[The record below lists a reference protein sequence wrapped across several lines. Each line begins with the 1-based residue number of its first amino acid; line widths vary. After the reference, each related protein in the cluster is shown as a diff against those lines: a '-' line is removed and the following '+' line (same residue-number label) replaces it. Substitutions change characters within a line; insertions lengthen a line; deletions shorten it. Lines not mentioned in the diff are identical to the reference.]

1 MKAKKLTELALLTAL
16 ALIIFIVELRIPNP
30 IPIPGVKLGLA
41 NVITV
46 YALYHYRAK
55 EVLLI
60 VLVRIVLGSIFGG
73 NMMAMLYSLAGGLLC
88 LAGMLLLRRVISERY
103 IWLCSVFGAVL
114 HNIGQIIVA
123 ILITGTLAI
132 IAYLP
137 FLFVSGCVAG
147 AFTGGCAQLVI
158 KRSKKIHSNTQ
169 TWRKF

>member
-1 MKAKKLTELALLTAL
+1 MKTRKLTELALLTAL

-46 YALYHYRAK
+46 YSLYHYRAK
-55 EVLLI
+55 EELL
-60 VLVRIVLGSIFGG
+60 IVLGSIFGG

-88 LAGMLLLRRVISERY
+88 LAGMLFLRRVISEKY

-114 HNIGQIIVA
+114 HNIGQITVA
-123 ILITGTLAI
+123 ILITGTPAI

-137 FLFVSGCVAG
+137 FLLVSGCAAG
-147 AFTGGCAQLVI
+147 AFTGGCAQFVV
-158 KRSKKIHSNTQ
+158 KRSKKIHLNTQ
-169 TWRKF
+169 TWRGF

>member
-1 MKAKKLTELALLTAL
+1 MKAKKLTKLALLTTL

-46 YALYHYRAK
+46 YSIYHYRPK
-55 EVLLI
+55 EVLMI
-60 VLVRIVLGSIFGG
+60 VLTRIFWGAIFSG
-73 NMMAMLYSLAGGLLC
+73 NLMALAYSLAGGMLC
-88 LAGMLLLRRVISERY
+88 LAGMLLLRKAIPENH

-114 HNIGQIIVA
+114 HNIGQIAVA
-123 ILITGTLAI
+123 VIITGTPAI

-137 FLFVSGCVAG
+137 FLLVSGCAAG

-158 KRSKKIHSNTQ
+158 KRSRLQDFTKNE
-169 TWRKF
+169 